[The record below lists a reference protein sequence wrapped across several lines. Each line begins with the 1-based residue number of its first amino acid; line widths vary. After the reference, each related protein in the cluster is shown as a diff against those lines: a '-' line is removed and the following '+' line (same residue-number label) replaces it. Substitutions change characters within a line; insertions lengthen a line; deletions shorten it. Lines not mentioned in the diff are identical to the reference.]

1 MQVFIKLVVNAMK
14 HSFTVSL
21 ALSFVM
27 SFAAMLSAA
36 PSGEEVY
43 KARCAAC
50 HDQSSPRIPPRE
62 ALQKLSSARILR
74 TLDFGLMMSIA
85 YPLKRDE
92 REAVANFLGVAG
104 GQLATPKNMCAA
116 GKRPMAGPGA
126 GNWNGWSPADDN
138 ARYVSGD
145 KAGLSIGQL
154 SKLKLKWAFGF
165 PGDVIAF
172 GAPTFLNGTVF
183 TGSASGVIYALDA
196 ARGCTHWTFEANGP
210 VRAAIVA
217 VRSGPRTVLIFSD
230 QIGWAYALDAGT
242 GRQIWRTRVAD
253 HEATRLTGS
262 PVEHDGV
269 VYIPAASW
277 EESRSVDAQY
287 PCCTFRG
294 NLTALHV
301 SDGSMVWR
309 SFMVDPPVKTGVTK
323 MGIATYGPSGA
334 GIWST
339 PTIDAKRGVLY
350 VTTGDNYSH
359 PATKTSDAVVA
370 LEMKTGKIMWAR
382 QVLPGDVY
390 NSGCAD
396 RSAANCPQDS
406 GPDYD
411 FGSSAL
417 LVRTPEGKEILL
429 AGQKSG
435 MVFALDPAD
444 EGKILWQKRVGKGGL
459 NGGVQWG
466 MASDGQKL
474 YAATGDSMKVAG
486 GSRVASVLGNANY
499 DPAAGGGLTALRLT
513 DGSQAWFAPPHACD
527 PPKRGCSPA
536 QEAAL
541 TMIPGVVFSGSLDGH
556 MRAFDAENGKV
567 LWDFDT
573 AREFTAVNGVA
584 AKGGSLDG
592 AGPVISGGMIFINS
606 GYPRFGG
613 MPGNV
618 LLAFGIGDDK

>member
-1 MQVFIKLVVNAMK
+1 MK
-14 HSFTVSL
+14 HSIPVSL
-21 ALSFVM
+21 ALLL
-27 SFAAMLSAA
+27 AAALTAA

-74 TLDFGLMMSIA
+74 TLDFGLMMNIA

-104 GQLATPKNMCAA
+104 GQLAVTKNTCSAD
-116 GKRPMAGPGA
+116 KRPIAGAGV
-126 GNWNGWSPADDN
+126 GNWNGWSPTPDN
-138 ARYVSGD
+138 ARYMAGD
-145 KAGLSIGQL
+145 KAGLNIGQL
-154 SKLKLKWAFGF
+154 SNLKLKWAFGF
-165 PGDVIAF
+165 PGDIIAF
-172 GAPTFLNGTVF
+172 GAPTVFNGTVF

-196 ARGCTHWTFEANGP
+196 RTGCTHWTFEANGP

-217 VRSGPRTVLIFSD
+217 VRSGPRTVLVFSD
-230 QIGWAYALDAGT
+230 QIGWAYALDAVT
-242 GRQIWRTRVAD
+242 GRQVWRTHVAD

-277 EESRSVDAQY
+277 EETRSLDAQY

-301 SDGSMVWR
+301 SDGSLVWR
-309 SFMVDPPVKTGVTK
+309 SFMIDPPVKTGVTK
-323 MGIATYGPSGA
+323 IGTPTYGPSGA
-334 GIWST
+334 GIWSA

-359 PATKTSDAVVA
+359 PSTKTSDAVIA
-370 LEMKTGKIMWAR
+370 LEIKTGKIVWAR
-382 QVLPGDVY
+382 QTLPADVY
-390 NSGCAD
+390 NSACSD
-396 RSAANCPQDS
+396 KSAANCPQDS

-417 LVRTPEGKEILL
+417 LVRTQEGKEMLV

-435 MVFALDPAD
+435 MVYALDPAD
-444 EGKILWQKRVGKGGL
+444 QGKILWQKRVGKGSS

-466 MASDGQKL
+466 MASDGQKI
-474 YAATGDSMKVAG
+474 YAATGDAKRTPQSPAE
-486 GSRVASVLGNANY
+486 RLASLIGNANY
-499 DPAAGGGLTALRLT
+499 DPAAGGGLTALRLA
-513 DGSQAWFAPPHACD
+513 DGSQAWFAPPQACD
-527 PPKRGCSPA
+527 PPKPGCSPA
-536 QEAAL
+536 QEAAV

-567 LWDFDT
+567 LWDLDT
-573 AREFTAVNGVA
+573 ARDFTAVNGVA

-618 LLAFGIGDDK
+618 LLAFGIE

>member
-1 MQVFIKLVVNAMK
+1 MK
-14 HSFTVSL
+14 HSLTVSL
-21 ALSFVM
+21 VLL
-27 SFAAMLSAA
+27 FAAMLSAA

-50 HDQSSPRIPPRE
+50 HDQTSERIPPRGI
-62 ALQKLSSARILR
+62 LQTLSSARILR
-74 TLDFGLMMSIA
+74 TLDFGVMMSIA

-92 REAVANFLGVAG
+92 REAVANYLGIAG
-104 GQLATPKNMCAA
+104 GQLVTSANTCAA
-116 GKRPMAGPGA
+116 QKHPMTGASA
-126 GNWNGWSPADDN
+126 GNWNGWSAADN
-138 ARYVSGD
+138 NTRYVSGE
-145 KAGLSIGQL
+145 KAGVGIGQL

-165 PGDVIAF
+165 PGDIVAF
-172 GAPTFLNGTVF
+172 GAPTIFNGTVF

-196 ARGCTHWTFEANGP
+196 ETGCTHWTYEANG
-210 VRAAIVA
+210 A
-217 VRSGPRTVLIFSD
+217 VRSAIVVVPSGARTALIFSD
-230 QIGWAYALDAGT
+230 QIGWAYALDART
-242 GRQIWRTRVAD
+242 GRQIWRTSVAV

-269 VYIPAASW
+269 VYIPVASW
-277 EESRSVDAQY
+277 EESRSVDAHY
-287 PCCTFRG
+287 ACCTFRG
-294 NLTALHV
+294 NLTALRV
-301 SDGSMVWR
+301 SDGSVVWR
-309 SFMVDPPVKTGVTK
+309 SFMVDPPVKTGITK
-323 MGIATYGPSGA
+323 MGTATYGPSGA

-359 PATKTSDAVVA
+359 PTTKTSDAVVA

-390 NSGCAD
+390 NSGCYD

-417 LVRTPEGKEILL
+417 LVRTPEGKEMLL

-444 EGKILWQKRVGKGGL
+444 QGKILWQKRVGKGGM

-466 MASDGQKL
+466 MASDGQKV
-474 YAATGDSMKVAG
+474 YAATGDSMKVPG
-486 GSRVASVLGNANY
+486 GSGAASLLGNANY

-513 DGSQAWFAPPHACD
+513 DGSQAWFAPPQACA
-527 PPKRGCSPA
+527 PPKPGCSPA
-536 QEAAL
+536 QEAAV

-556 MRAFDAENGKV
+556 MRAYDSENGKV

-573 AREFTAVNGVA
+573 AREFTTVNRVA

>member
-1 MQVFIKLVVNAMK
+1 MEVFIKLVVSNMK
-14 HSFTVSL
+14 HSSTVSL
-21 ALSFVM
+21 ALL
-27 SFAAMLSAA
+27 FAAALPAA

-50 HDQSSPRIPPRE
+50 HDQTSPRIPPRD
-62 ALQKLSSARILR
+62 ALRKLSSARILR
-74 TLDFGLMMSIA
+74 TLDFGLMMNIA

-104 GQLATPKNMCAA
+104 GELAVAKNTCPANQ
-116 GKRPMAGPGA
+116 RPISGA
-126 GNWNGWSPADDN
+126 SASNWNGWSPSIDN
-138 ARYVSGD
+138 ARYISTE

-165 PGDVIAF
+165 PGDIMAF
-172 GAPTFLNGTVF
+172 GAPTVFNGTLF
-183 TGSASGVIYALDA
+183 TGTASGVIYALDA
-196 ARGCTHWTFEANGP
+196 NTGCTHWTFEANGP
-210 VRAAIVA
+210 VRGAILA
-217 VRSGPRTVLIFSD
+217 VGSGPRTVLVFGD
-230 QIGWAYALDAGT
+230 QIGWAYGVDAVT
-242 GRQIWRTRVAD
+242 GRQIWRTHIAD

-262 PVEHDGV
+262 PVEHDGI

-277 EESRSVDAQY
+277 EETRSLDAQY

-294 NLTALHV
+294 NLTALRV
-301 SDGSMVWR
+301 RDGSLVWR

-323 MGIATYGPSGA
+323 TGIPTYGPSGA
-334 GIWST
+334 GIWSAA
-339 PTIDAKRGVLY
+339 TIDAKRGVLY

-370 LEMKTGKIMWAR
+370 LEIKTGKIVWS
-382 QVLPGDVY
+382 QQTLPADVY
-390 NSGCAD
+390 NSSCAD
-396 RSAANCPQDS
+396 KASLNCPQDN

-417 LVRTPEGKEILL
+417 LVRTPEGKEMLL

-435 MVFALDPAD
+435 MVYALDPAQ
-444 EGKILWQKRVGKGGL
+444 EGRILWQKRVGKGGL

-466 MASDGQKL
+466 MASDGQKV
-474 YAATGDSMKVAG
+474 YAATGDAKRTPQTAAQ
-486 GSRVASVLGNANY
+486 RLASLVGNANF
-499 DPAAGGGLTALRLT
+499 DPAAGGGLTALRLS
-513 DGSQAWFAPPHACD
+513 DGSQAWFAPPQACD
-527 PPKRGCSPA
+527 PPKPGCSPA
-536 QEAAL
+536 QEAAVTL
-541 TMIPGVVFSGSLDGH
+541 MPGVVFSGSLDGH

-606 GYPRFGG
+606 VYPRNGG
-613 MPGNV
+613 MAGNV
-618 LLAFGIGDDK
+618 LLAFGISEDK

>member
-1 MQVFIKLVVNAMK
+1 MEIFIRLVVNAMK
-14 HSFTVSL
+14 HTSTVSL
-21 ALSFVM
+21 AVL
-27 SFAAMLSAA
+27 FAAILSAA
-36 PSGEEVY
+36 PSGEGIY

-50 HDQSSPRIPPRE
+50 HDQNSPRIPPRE

-92 REAVANFLGVAG
+92 REAVANFLGVAD
-104 GQLATPKNMCAA
+104 GQLATPKNICSA
-116 GKRPMAGPGA
+116 GKRPMAGTSA
-126 GNWNGWSPADDN
+126 ANWSGWSPADDN

-145 KAGLSIGQL
+145 KAGLSIGL
-154 SKLKLKWAFGF
+154 LGKLKLKWAFAF
-165 PGDVIAF
+165 PGDIMAF
-172 GAPTFLNGTVF
+172 GAPTVVNGTVF

-196 ARGCTHWTFEANGP
+196 QTGCTHWTFEANGP
-210 VRAAIVA
+210 VRSAILA
-217 VRSGPRTVLIFSD
+217 VHSGPRTLLIFGD
-230 QIGWAYALDAGT
+230 QIGWAYSLDAAT
-242 GRQIWRTRVAD
+242 GRQIWRAHIAH

-262 PVEHDGV
+262 PVEHNGV

-277 EESRSVDAQY
+277 EETRSLDAQY

-294 NLTALHV
+294 NLTALRV
-301 SDGSMVWR
+301 SDGSLVWK

-323 MGIATYGPSGA
+323 IGTATYGPSGA

-339 PTIDAKRGVLY
+339 PTVDAKRGVLY

-359 PATKTSDAVVA
+359 PNTKTSDAVVA
-370 LEMKTGKIMWAR
+370 IEMKTGKIRWAR

-390 NSGCAD
+390 NSTCVD
-396 RSAANCPQDS
+396 KSAANCPQDS

-411 FGSSAL
+411 FGSPAL
-417 LVRTPEGKEILL
+417 LVRAPEGKELLL

-435 MVFALDPAD
+435 MVYALDPAG
-444 EGKILWQKRVGKGGL
+444 EGKILWQKRVAKGGL

-466 MASDGQKL
+466 MASDGQKV
-474 YAATGDSMKVAG
+474 YAATGDARKAPQSPAE
-486 GSRVASVLGNANY
+486 RLASLVGNAKF
-499 DPAAGGGLTALRLT
+499 DPAAGGGLTALRLS
-513 DGSQAWFAPPHACD
+513 DGSQAWFAPPQACA
-527 PPKRGCSPA
+527 PPKPGCSPA
-536 QEAAL
+536 QEAAI

-556 MRAFDAENGKV
+556 MRAFNAENGKV

-573 AREFTAVNGVA
+573 ARDFTAVNGVA

-606 GYPRFGG
+606 GYPRNGG
-613 MPGNV
+613 MAGNV
-618 LLAFGIGDDK
+618 LLAFGIGEDK

>member
-1 MQVFIKLVVNAMK
+1 MQVFITLVINAMK
-14 HSFTVSL
+14 HSRTVAFALLFT
-21 ALSFVM
+21 
-27 SFAAMLSAA
+27 AMLFAA

-62 ALQKLSSARILR
+62 ALQKLSATHILR

-85 YPLKRDE
+85 YPLRRHE
-92 REAVANFLGVAG
+92 REAVASFLGMAG
-104 GQLATPKNMCAA
+104 GQLAVPANTCPS
-116 GKRPMAGPGA
+116 GKRPLAGSGA
-126 GNWNGWSPADDN
+126 GNWNGWSPALDN
-138 ARYVSGD
+138 ARYVAGD

-172 GAPTFLNGTVF
+172 GAPTFFNGTVF

-196 ARGCTHWTFEANGP
+196 QTGCTHWTFEANGP
-210 VRAAIVA
+210 VRAAIVVA
-217 VRSGPRTVLIFSD
+217 RSGPRTVLIFSD

-242 GRQIWRTRVAD
+242 GRQIWRARVAD

-262 PVEHDGV
+262 PVEDDGV

-277 EESRSVDAQY
+277 EESRSIDAQY

-294 NLTALHV
+294 NLTALRV

-323 MGIATYGPSGA
+323 MGTATYGPSGA

-339 PTIDAKRGVLY
+339 PTVDAKRGVLY

-370 LEMKTGKIMWAR
+370 LEMKTGKIMWSR
-382 QVLPGDVY
+382 QTLPGDVF
-390 NSGCAD
+390 NSTCVD
-396 RSAANCPQDS
+396 KTAANCPQDS

-417 LVRTPEGKEILL
+417 LVRTPEGKEMLL

-444 EGKILWQKRVGKGGL
+444 QGKILWQKRVGKGGV

-466 MASDGQKL
+466 MASDGQKV
-474 YAATGDSMKVAG
+474 YAATGDSSKVAG
-486 GSRVASVLGNANY
+486 GSRTASVLGNANY
-499 DPAAGGGLTALRLT
+499 DPSAGGGLTALRLA
-513 DGSQAWFAPPHACD
+513 DGLQAWFAPPQACA
-527 PPKRGCSPA
+527 PPKPGCSPA
-536 QEAAL
+536 QEAAV

-573 AREFTAVNGVA
+573 AREFTTVNGVA

-613 MPGNV
+613 MAGNV
-618 LLAFGIGDDK
+618 LLAFGIGEDK

>member
-1 MQVFIKLVVNAMK
+1 MK

-21 ALSFVM
+21 ALL
-27 SFAAMLSAA
+27 FAPLLAAA
-36 PSGEEVY
+36 PSGEDVY

-50 HDQSSPRIPPRE
+50 HDQSSPRIPPRA

-74 TLDFGLMMSIA
+74 TLDFGLMMNIA

-104 GQLATPKNMCAA
+104 GQLAAPTNTCSAN
-116 GKRPMAGPGA
+116 KRPIAGPGVS
-126 GNWNGWSPADDN
+126 NWNGWSPSFDN
-138 ARYVSGD
+138 ARYVAGD
-145 KAGLSIGQL
+145 KAGLRIGQL
-154 SKLKLKWAFGF
+154 SNLKLKWTFGF
-165 PGDVIAF
+165 PGDIIAF
-172 GAPTFLNGTVF
+172 GAPTVFNGTVF
-183 TGSASGVIYALDA
+183 TGSASGVVYALDA
-196 ARGCTHWTFEANGP
+196 RTGCTHWTFEANGP

-217 VRSGPRTVLIFSD
+217 VRRGPRTVLIFSD
-230 QIGWAYALDAGT
+230 QIGWAYALDAVT
-242 GRQIWRTRVAD
+242 GRQIWRAHVAD

-277 EESRSVDAQY
+277 EETRSLDAQY

-294 NLTALHV
+294 NLTALRV

-323 MGIATYGPSGA
+323 IGTPTYGPSGA
-334 GIWST
+334 GIWSA

-359 PATKTSDAVVA
+359 PSTKTSDAVIA
-370 LEMKTGKIMWAR
+370 LEIKTGKIVWAR
-382 QVLPGDVY
+382 QTLPADVY
-390 NSGCAD
+390 NSTCSD
-396 RSAANCPQDS
+396 KTAANCPQDS

-417 LVRTPEGKEILL
+417 LVRTPNGKEMLL

-435 MVFALDPAD
+435 MVYALDPAD
-444 EGKILWQKRVGKGGL
+444 QGKILWQKRVGKGSS

-466 MASDGQKL
+466 MASDGQKV
-474 YAATGDSMKVAG
+474 YAATGDAQRTPQSPAE
-486 GSRVASVLGNANY
+486 RLASLIGNANY

-513 DGSQAWFAPPHACD
+513 DGSQAWFAPPPACD
-527 PPKRGCSPA
+527 PPKPGCSPA
-536 QEAAL
+536 QEAAV

-618 LLAFGIGDDK
+618 LLAFGIGEDK

>member
-1 MQVFIKLVVNAMK
+1 MEVFIRLDVSAMK
-14 HSFTVSL
+14 HSLTVFT
-21 ALSFVM
+21 ALLFPAV
-27 SFAAMLSAA
+27 LSAA

-43 KARCAAC
+43 RARCAAC
-50 HDQSSPRIPPRE
+50 HDQSSERIPPRA

-74 TLDFGLMMSIA
+74 TLDFGLMMGIA

-104 GQLATPKNMCAA
+104 GQLATPKNVCSA
-116 GKRPMAGPGA
+116 GKRPMAGASA
-126 GNWNGWSPADDN
+126 GNWAGWSPADDN
-138 ARYVSGD
+138 ARYVSGSQ
-145 KAGLSIGQL
+145 AGINIGQL
-154 SKLKLKWAFGF
+154 SKLKLKWAFAF
-165 PGDVIAF
+165 PGDIMAF
-172 GAPTFLNGTVF
+172 GAPTVFNGTVF

-196 ARGCTHWTFEANGP
+196 QTGCTHWTYEANGP
-210 VRAAIVA
+210 VRSAILT
-217 VRSGPRTVLIFSD
+217 VRSGSRTVLTFGD
-230 QIGWAYALDAGT
+230 QIGWAYGLDAAT
-242 GRQIWRTRVAD
+242 GRQIWRTHIAD

-262 PVEHDGV
+262 PVEHAGV
-269 VYIPAASW
+269 VFIPAASW
-277 EESRSVDAQY
+277 EETRALDTQY

-294 NLTALHV
+294 NVTALRV
-301 SDGSMVWR
+301 SDGSVVWK
-309 SFMVDPPVKTGVTK
+309 SFMVDTPAKTGATK
-323 MGIATYGPSGA
+323 IGTPTYGPSGA

-339 PTIDAKRGVLY
+339 PTVDAKRGVLY

-359 PATKTSDAVVA
+359 PNTKTSDAVVA
-370 LEMKTGKIMWAR
+370 IDMKTGKIAWSR

-390 NSGCAD
+390 NSTCVD
-396 RSAANCPQDS
+396 KSAVNCPQDA

-417 LVRTPEGKEILL
+417 LVHTPEGKEILL

-435 MVFALDPAD
+435 MVFALDPAED
-444 EGKILWQKRVGKGGL
+444 GQILWEKRVGKGGL

-466 MASDGQKL
+466 MASDGQKV
-474 YAATGDSMKVAG
+474 YAATGDAKRIPQTPAE
-486 GSRVASVLGNANY
+486 RLASLVGNANY

-513 DGSQAWFAPPHACD
+513 DGSQTWFAPPQACS
-527 PPKRGCSPA
+527 PPRPGCSPA
-536 QEAAL
+536 REGAV
-541 TMIPGVVFSGSLDGH
+541 TIIPGVVFSGSLDGH

-573 AREFTAVNGVA
+573 VRDFTAVNGVA

-606 GYPRFGG
+606 GYPRNGG
-613 MPGNV
+613 MAGNV

>member
-1 MQVFIKLVVNAMK
+1 MQRF
-14 HSFTVSL
+14 STVSL
-21 ALSFVM
+21 ALL
-27 SFAAMLSAA
+27 FAATLPAA
-36 PSGEEVY
+36 PSGEEIY

-50 HDQSSPRIPPRE
+50 HDQTSPRIPPRD

-104 GQLATPKNMCAA
+104 GQLATPKNMCSA
-116 GKRPMAGPGA
+116 GMRPIAGSGEA
-126 GNWNGWSPADDN
+126 NWNGWSPTVDN

-145 KAGLSIGQL
+145 KAGLSISQL
-154 SKLKLKWAFGF
+154 GKLKLKWAFGF
-165 PGDVIAF
+165 PGDIMAF
-172 GAPTFLNGTVF
+172 GAPTLFNGTVF

-196 ARGCTHWTFEANGP
+196 QTGCTHWTFEANGP

-217 VRSGPRTVLIFSD
+217 VRSGPRTVLIFGD

-242 GRQIWRTRVAD
+242 GRQIWRAHVAD

-277 EESRSVDAQY
+277 EETRSLDAQY

-294 NLTALHV
+294 NLTALRV
-301 SDGSMVWR
+301 TDGSLVWK
-309 SFMVDPPVKTGVTK
+309 SFMVDPPLKTGVTK
-323 MGIATYGPSGA
+323 IGTATYGPSGA

-339 PTIDAKRGVLY
+339 PTVDTKRGLLY

-359 PATKTSDAVVA
+359 PSTKTSDAVVA
-370 LEMKTGKIMWAR
+370 IEMKTGKIMWSR

-390 NSGCAD
+390 NSTCVD
-396 RSAANCPQDS
+396 KSAANCPQDS

-417 LVRTPEGKEILL
+417 LVRTPEGKEMLL

-435 MVFALDPAD
+435 MVYALDPTD

-466 MASDGQKL
+466 MASDGQKV
-474 YAATGDSMKVAG
+474 YAATGDAKRTPQSPAE
-486 GSRVASVLGNANY
+486 RLASVVGNAHF

-513 DGSQAWFAPPHACD
+513 DGSQAWFAPPQACD
-527 PPKRGCSPA
+527 PPKPGCSPA

-606 GYPRFGG
+606 GYPRNGG
-613 MPGNV
+613 MAGNV
-618 LLAFGIGDDK
+618 LLAFGVGDAK